1 MERNMALIGF
11 AQLDTN
17 NIFLTQQV
25 HKEVF
30 VWLAVKL
37 WGSTSCAGVLPIVQH
52 TRVRKHQHKHVI
64 WFFLGFH
71 LLTTRLFKVGV
82 SFYEE
87 KNNIFLQKGL
97 NNFNTT

>member
-1 MERNMALIGF
+1 MALIGF

-37 WGSTSCAGVLPIVQH
+37 WGSTSCAGLTSKV
-52 TRVRKHQHKHVI
+52 KHSRGLENTNTSRI
-64 WFFLGFH
+64 FLRRFH
-71 LLTTRLFKVGV
+71 LLNSRLFGEGV
-82 SFYEE
+82 FLWARQTT
-87 KNNIFLQKGL
+87 IFFGR
-97 NNFNTT
+97 TITISPR